1 MVDRS
6 HSFEAIPLPEDGY
19 TVSYLKDVA
28 QQAKIYIRPSQRD
41 LSLAQL
47 LSTNFVYIYCISHPR
62 KRLHDTECVSK
73 RVLESMSERNKDLNE
88 NAKSW
93 LEQCKELEEVC

>member
-47 LSTNFVYIYCISHPR
+47 LSTNFVYIYCILHPR